1 MSKQEET
8 RDRVLDL
15 VESLEVGQ
23 PIPAERQ
30 LATDLG
36 VSRLTLRAALDDLV
50 RDGYLDRRHGSGTYV
65 TEPKIAQPLT
75 LTSFSDDMRRRG
87 MTPGSRT
94 LELTSTLAGA
104 RLAHRLGV
112 SPEARLFRVKRLR
125 LADSMPMAMEILHVP
140 EALVPGLTRADFEGR
155 SFYELLRE
163 RYGITVAS
171 GTQSIEPTVTNED
184 ESEVL
189 GVPLHTPANQ
199 SGTLTVWLMNGS
211 APQSVVDG
219 VNSDFKA
226 KYPNVTVNV
235 EIQQWGEIGT
245 KLDTAFAGSSP
256 PDVIEL
262 GNTLVAKYAAAGALE
277 DISGKQSSFD
287 NSGTWLQSLT
297 DSCTVSSK
305 LYCVPYYAGSRAI
318 IYRKDF
324 FTAANV
330 QPPDSMDGLLTVG
343 QKLMTAHSSD
353 PNFSALYF
361 PGKYWYAALPF
372 VWDFGGAIATQSG
385 RKWQGSINSSS
396 SQQGLTK
403 LNSLVAALSRADKT
417 GDEAKQD
424 AAFAQGHIAMIIA
437 NGWEVGVITDPKA
450 GDPSLKDKLG
460 AFPIPSHTA
469 TLLNGG
475 G

>member
-1 MSKQEET
+1 MKLRKATFS
-8 RDRVLDL
+8 VL
-15 VESLEVGQ
+15 G
-23 PIPAERQ
+23 
-30 LATDLG
+30 LA
-36 VSRLTLRAALDDLV
+36 AALV
-50 RDGYLDRRHGSGTYV
+50 AAACGGT
-65 TEPKIAQPLT
+65 A
-75 LTSFSDDMRRRG
+75 
-87 MTPGSRT
+87 
-94 LELTSTLAGA
+94 
-104 RLAHRLGV
+104 
-112 SPEARLFRVKRLR
+112 
-125 LADSMPMAMEILHVP
+125 
-140 EALVPGLTRADFEGR
+140 
-155 SFYELLRE
+155 
-163 RYGITVAS
+163 
-171 GTQSIEPTVTNED
+171 TNN
-184 ESEVL
+184 
-189 GVPLHTPANQ
+189 PATQ

-219 VNSDFKA
+219 VNADFKA

-245 KLDTAFAGSSP
+245 KLDTAFVGSTP
-256 PDVIEL
+256 PDVVEL

-277 DISGKQSSFD
+277 DIGGKKSSFA

-297 DSCTVSSK
+297 DSCTESKK

-324 FTAANV
+324 FSAAGV
-330 QPPDSMDGLLTVG
+330 APPDSLDGLLTVG

-372 VWDFGGAIATQSG
+372 VWDFGGDIATQSG
-385 RKWQGSINSSS
+385 GKWQGSLNSSS

-450 GDPSLKDKLG
+450 GDPTLLAKLG
-460 AFPIPSHTA
+460 AFPIPSHIAGQTAPVFLGGSDLGIAAKSQHQDLAREWIKLLGGTKAQGQMVTVGGVIPNTTSLVSLSSGLPAIFAAAAKTSRFTPNSPNWANVESANVLQDMLVAIFTGKSDIPTA
-469 TLLNGG
+469 TSAASDKITQILNASS
-475 G
+475 